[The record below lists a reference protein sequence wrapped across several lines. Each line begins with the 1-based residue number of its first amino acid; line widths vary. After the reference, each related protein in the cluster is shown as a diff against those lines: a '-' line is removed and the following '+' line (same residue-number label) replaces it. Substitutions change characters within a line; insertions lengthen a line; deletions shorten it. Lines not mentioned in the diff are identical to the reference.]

1 MMKRRMSIAASLM
14 VLAFAVVTATTA
26 SSALAVGP
34 TWGAAEWTGTCVEKT
49 FAYYDTFAECLVHS
63 GVLFI
68 TINGWDRAF
77 GAASTLTTLTS
88 REASI
93 ASGEAEGSSAQKFLD
108 SDASVECSAVTGSGT
123 LQGGEPGTSSVT
135 LKYTGCKVLV
145 KETSEEAKG
154 CSVRSKGAGAG
165 TIEASLKSK
174 LVYIG
179 TKAQAEKEEGPVGD
193 LYTPAS
199 GNVYAALE
207 FAGACPTGL
216 EGSHNLEGD
225 SVAEEPTGVQQW
237 SNQRFPTGAITH
249 YFSWES
255 GKVVE
260 STVTRLKVL
269 LFTVTETGTAG
280 TSIKS
285 MLEGL
290 EASPK

>member
-1 MMKRRMSIAASLM
+1 MKRRMSIAVSL
-14 VLAFAVVTATTA
+14 VALAFAVTSATMA
-26 SSALAVGP
+26 SSALAANGP
-34 TWGAAEWTGTCVEKT
+34 TWGAAEWTEGCVEKT
-49 FAYYDTFAECLVHS
+49 FAYYETVAECLNH

-68 TINGWDRAF
+68 TINGWDRTF

-108 SDASVECSAVTGSGT
+108 SLASVECSAVTGSGT

-154 CSVRSKGAGAG
+154 CSVRSKGASSG

-199 GNVYAALE
+199 GSVYAALE
-207 FAGACPTGL
+207 FLGTCPTGV

-225 SVAEEPTGVQQW
+225 AVAEEPTGVQQW
-237 SNQRFPTGAITH
+237 SNQRFPTSAITH
-249 YFSWES
+249 YFAWEG
-255 GKVVE
+255 GKIVE
-260 STVTRLKVL
+260 SSVTRLKVL
-269 LFTVTETGTAG
+269 LFTATETGTVG

>member
-1 MMKRRMSIAASLM
+1 MKRRMSIAVSLM
-14 VLAFAVVTATTA
+14 ALAFAVTSATMA
-26 SSALAVGP
+26 SSALAANGP
-34 TWGAAEWTGTCVEKT
+34 TWGAAEWTEGCVEKT
-49 FAYYDTFAECLVHS
+49 FAYYETFAECVNH

-68 TINGWDRAF
+68 TINGWDRTF
-77 GAASTLTTLTS
+77 GAAHTLTTMTS

-93 ASGEAEGSSAQKFLD
+93 ASGEAEGSAVQKFL
-108 SDASVECSAVTGSGT
+108 SSLASVECTGVTGSGT
-123 LQGGEPGTSSVT
+123 LQGGEPGTSSAT

-154 CSVRSKGAGAG
+154 CSVRSKGASSG

-199 GNVYAALE
+199 GSVYAALE
-207 FAGACPTGL
+207 FLGTCPSGV

-225 SVAEEPTGVQQW
+225 TVAEEPTGVQQW
-237 SNQRFPTGAITH
+237 SNQRFPTSAITH
-249 YFSWES
+249 YFAWEG
-255 GKVVE
+255 GKIVE
-260 STVTRLKVL
+260 TSVSRLKIL
-269 LFTVTETGTAG
+269 LFAVTETGTVG